1 MFEMIIAKLTKIQ
14 KNSTIQVLNNQEF
27 LFHNA
32 ILGGSYA
39 ASFKYDRRCSMCSC
53 GFDGIPSQSQSRKTK
68 TNKMFNDDSS
78 GFFYLFFLLLWFAQN
93 SFTFYSAQ
101 SETGRKERGGKSVFY
116 WKDKH
121 KHIPSQLSNY
131 KP

>member
-1 MFEMIIAKLTKIQ
+1 MIIAKLTKIQ
-14 KNSTIQVLNNQEF
+14 KKSTIQVLNNQEF

-68 TNKMFNDDSS
+68 TNTKCLMLIALDFFFFN
-78 GFFYLFFLLLWFAQN
+78 FFFFTAMICSEFIHFLVWA
-93 SFTFYSAQ
+93 SAQ
-101 SETGRKERGGKSVFY
+101 SETGRKERG
-116 WKDKH
+116 
-121 KHIPSQLSNY
+121 
-131 KP
+131 